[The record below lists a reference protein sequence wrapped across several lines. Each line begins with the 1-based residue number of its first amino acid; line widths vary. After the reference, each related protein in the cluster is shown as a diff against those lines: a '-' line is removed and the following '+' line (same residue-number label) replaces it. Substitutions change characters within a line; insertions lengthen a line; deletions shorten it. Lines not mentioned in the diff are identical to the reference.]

1 MKPITAFF
9 VSLSLLASFP
19 LLGQEKINPE
29 KNEALK
35 TLAKQWVQDNEK
47 LSQVMVDKIFSFS
60 ELGFQEEASSKYL
73 TDLLKKGIY
82 NRVRGLRHTNFLVC

>member
-1 MKPITAFF
+1 ENIT
-9 VSLSLLASFP
+9 
-19 LLGQEKINPE
+19 PE

-35 TLAKQWVQDNEK
+35 TLAIQWVQDNEK

-73 TDLLKKGIY
+73 TDLLKK
-82 NRVRGLRHTNFLVC
+82 RGLQ